1 LVDLLIKRAYM
12 NSATTT
18 EGYLRDFHSRH
29 PGVTAQSFAG
39 AEVEAGGRFWA
50 SSYDWLAQRV
60 PGPDRPLTILDLACG
75 NGELLLSL
83 AERAQP
89 GLSLIGIDIS
99 TAELAAAEQRLRG
112 RARLI
117 EARAQALPLP
127 PASIDIIVSHLA
139 LMLMEDM
146 DTVVAAMHRVLKP
159 GGSIAFIVWRG
170 IVPGDG
176 FEIFVQALREAMAAE
191 KVSGHQI
198 GDRRI
203 GLPDELAALFGTKFD
218 AVELSDLIVRQ
229 RGTPEAIWDRLV
241 PNYDVDL
248 LSPAGQQS
256 LRTVVLKKLAH
267 LADKNGIVESSIGLR
282 SLTARKA

>member
-1 LVDLLIKRAYM
+1 M
-12 NSATTT
+12 NSASTT

-29 PGVTAQSFAG
+29 PGVTAQTFAG
-39 AEVEAGGRFWA
+39 AEAEVGGRFWP
-50 SSYDWLAQRV
+50 SSYAWLVDKV
-60 PGPDRPLTILDLACG
+60 PGPDRALTVLDLGCG

-83 AERAQP
+83 AERKQP
-89 GLSLIGIDIS
+89 GLSLVGIDIS
-99 TAELAAAEQRLRG
+99 PAELAAAEQRLRG

-139 LMLMEDM
+139 LMLMEDV
-146 DTVVAAMHRVLKP
+146 DAVVEAMHRVLKS
-159 GGSIAFIVWRG
+159 GGSIACIVWRG

-176 FEIFVQALREAMAAE
+176 FEIFVEALRDAMAAE
-191 KVSGHQI
+191 RVVGHQI

-203 GLPDELAALFGTKFD
+203 GLPDELATLFGTWFESI
-218 AVELSDLIVRQ
+218 ELSDLTVRQ

-248 LSPAGQQS
+248 LSPAGQLS
-256 LRTVVLKKLAH
+256 LRSVFLAKLTQ
-267 LADKNGIVESSIGLR
+267 LADKDGMVESSIGLR
-282 SLTARKA
+282 SLTARKP